1 MRSAHPLPGFT
12 AAARICLS
20 SMGWRTV
27 VISSNSKLDYKM
39 NYLVVRNAESAK
51 RIHIEEISVLLIEST
66 AVSLTAYLLC
76 ELSKRKIDV
85 IFCDEKRCPAGLYL
99 PLYGS
104 HDTVLKLRN
113 QVKWNEY
120 TKQLV
125 WAEVVRAKISGQAAG
140 LKKCGRGNASLLEQ
154 YISGIEPGDPTNRE
168 GHAAKVYFNSLFGM
182 EFSRSLDNNINA
194 ALNYGYGIL
203 LSAFVR
209 EIVANGYS
217 TQLGIFHD
225 NMFNHYNLACD
236 LMEPF
241 RPFIDYA
248 VTRAELSEFGH
259 SEKMKLV
266 QALNRQIIIDGKTQ
280 YMTNAI
286 KIFVKSI
293 FDALGENDIS
303 KIRLPD
309 YELQIYENADIF

>member
-1 MRSAHPLPGFT
+1 
-12 AAARICLS
+12 
-20 SMGWRTV
+20 
-27 VISSNSKLDYKM
+27 
-39 NYLVVRNAESAK
+39 
-51 RIHIEEISVLLIEST
+51 
-66 AVSLTAYLLC
+66 
-76 ELSKRKIDV
+76 
-85 IFCDEKRCPAGLYL
+85 
-99 PLYGS
+99 
-104 HDTVLKLRN
+104 
-113 QVKWNEY
+113 
-120 TKQLV
+120 
-125 WAEVVRAKISGQAAG
+125 
-140 LKKCGRGNASLLEQ
+140 
-154 YISGIEPGDPTNRE
+154 
-168 GHAAKVYFNSLFGM
+168 M

-194 ALNYGYGIL
+194 ALNYGYVIL

>member
-1 MRSAHPLPGFT
+1 
-12 AAARICLS
+12 
-20 SMGWRTV
+20 
-27 VISSNSKLDYKM
+27 M

-99 PLYGS
+99 PLYG
-104 HDTVLKLRN
+104 
-113 QVKWNEY
+113 
-120 TKQLV
+120 
-125 WAEVVRAKISGQAAG
+125 
-140 LKKCGRGNASLLEQ
+140 
-154 YISGIEPGDPTNRE
+154 
-168 GHAAKVYFNSLFGM
+168 
-182 EFSRSLDNNINA
+182 SLDNNINA